1 MATPPATTHTDHL
14 LRELS
19 AELELLRA
27 AVQELTA
34 AIGYLHDQL
43 AYHNTLPRRQQSE
56 MPLMQELAAL
66 ER

>member
-1 MATPPATTHTDHL
+1 MALQPVTTHTDQL

-43 AYHNTLPRRQQSE
+43 AYQNTLPRWQQAE
-56 MPLMQELAAL
+56 TPLMQELAAL